1 MGCAGSE
8 AAACYKGA
16 RVRRPGAEDVSRATW
31 ILTIRSGN
39 VMHSWAVGLA
49 HIHSYGQLGDT
60 TVKALSASQ
69 RGRGDGRQIQPK
81 FDGLTPMGSMVGSCR
96 AVDVHDVDLN

>member
-16 RVRRPGAEDVSRATW
+16 RVPRPDAEDESRATW
-31 ILTIRSGN
+31 IPTIRSGN

-49 HIHSYGQLGDT
+49 HIHSFGQLGDT
-60 TVKALSASQ
+60 TVKALSARVTRRRKANSAQ
-69 RGRGDGRQIQPK
+69 VRWVDANGEHV
-81 FDGLTPMGSMVGSCR
+81 MVLQGG
-96 AVDVHDVDLN
+96 